1 MFSGLSKNETKRLAA
16 LALLRKHDKARDTAL
31 GEFASLASDIMGVNS
46 CFVTIFDDQYQ
57 YIKYVKNISQLPIK
71 AAIPETMCQYAVA
84 SAEPVFCSDTRT
96 DSRFADHFLV
106 TTGQAI
112 FYAAAPLQTKDGFVL
127 GTLCVS
133 HTHPVT
139 ATSAQIENFLRI
151 AALASTYLEAW
162 YSLGRVDGLTGLP
175 NRQSLLKEIET
186 LVLDNN
192 TQPWSLILFDCIDM
206 PRAYELT
213 RYLGLPAVEKML
225 RGFGP
230 LLRLRLK
237 LPSRMTLFAF
247 APGRYAVLVD
257 AAIGQT
263 LIQRASSLPDIDA
276 QIRGDIGIH
285 LKVSTGYV
293 NFIPQ
298 DNDPHE
304 ILRQGISALHEAMRE
319 QIPVLAFDP
328 LLDQKRNNHFR
339 LLHDLS
345 EAIKAPDQL
354 YMVYQPKISLH
365 TGLTQGCEA
374 LLRWHHPVQGNVP
387 PSTIVQLAEKTSL
400 MTDIT
405 QWVIKTVIIQLQ
417 AWRKAGIDLPISIN
431 VTVSDFSRRGFADE
445 LEKSLMGAGLTVA
458 DLRIE
463 CLETEKVLESDEA
476 LYELGQLK
484 KRGFKILLDD
494 FGAGYSNISYLR
506 RIPFDVIKLDRS
518 LISQIVSDSDSRII
532 ARNVISML
540 KDLNYLVLAEGIE
553 DRQTAMMLKEYG
565 CDEGQ
570 GYYFS
575 RPISAGEIPAWLA
588 KGSAVD
594 KLPGLLRHG
603 TY

>member
-1 MFSGLSKNETKRLAA
+1 M
-16 LALLRKHDKARDTAL
+16 
-31 GEFASLASDIMGVNS
+31 
-46 CFVTIFDDQYQ
+46 
-57 YIKYVKNISQLPIK
+57 
-71 AAIPETMCQYAVA
+71 
-84 SAEPVFCSDTRT
+84 
-96 DSRFADHFLV
+96 
-106 TTGQAI
+106 
-112 FYAAAPLQTKDGFVL
+112 
-127 GTLCVS
+127 
-133 HTHPVT
+133 
-139 ATSAQIENFLRI
+139 
-151 AALASTYLEAW
+151 
-162 YSLGRVDGLTGLP
+162 
-175 NRQSLLKEIET
+175 
-186 LVLDNN
+186 LDNN
-192 TQPWSLILFDCIDM
+192 AQPWSLILFDCIDM
-206 PRAYELT
+206 PRAYELS

-237 LPSRMTLFAF
+237 LPSRITLFAF
-247 APGRYAVLVD
+247 APGRYAVLVE
-257 AAIGQT
+257 AAIAQT
-263 LIQRASSLPDIDA
+263 LIQRAGSLPDIDA
-276 QIRGDIGIH
+276 QIRGDVGIN
-285 LKVSTGYV
+285 LQVRTGYV
-293 NFIPQ
+293 NFTPQ

-319 QIPVLAFDP
+319 EIPVLAFDP

-405 QWVIKTVIIQLQ
+405 QWVIKTVIEQLQ
-417 AWRKAGIDLPISIN
+417 AWRKAGIDLPVSIN
-431 VTVSDFSRRGFADE
+431 VTVSDFSRQGFADE
-445 LEKSLMGAGLTVA
+445 LEKSLLNAGLTVA

-484 KRGFKILLDD
+484 NKGFKILLDD

-532 ARNVISML
+532 ARNVITML

-565 CDEGQ
+565 CDEAQ

-575 RPISAGEIPAWLA
+575 RPISPAEIPAWLA

-603 TY
+603 TC

>member
-16 LALLRKHDKARDTAL
+16 LALLRKYDKARDTAL
-31 GEFASLASDIMGVNS
+31 GEFANLASDIMGVNG

-57 YIKYVKNISQLPIK
+57 YIKYVKNIAQLPSRS
-71 AAIPETMCQYAVA
+71 AIPETMCQYAVA
-84 SAEPVFCSDTRT
+84 SVEPVICSDTRT
-96 DSRFADHFLV
+96 DSRFADHILV
-106 TTGQAI
+106 TTGQVI
-112 FYAAAPLQTKDGFVL
+112 FYAAAPLQTKEGFVL

-133 HTHPVT
+133 HTQPVA
-139 ATSAQIENFLRI
+139 ATPEQIDNFLRV

-162 YSLGRVDGLTGLP
+162 YSLGRIDGLTGLP

-206 PRAYELT
+206 PRAYELA

-237 LPSRMTLFAF
+237 LPSRITLFAF

-257 AAIGQT
+257 AAIAQT
-263 LIQRASSLPDIDA
+263 LLQRAGSLPNIDA
-276 QIRGDIGIH
+276 QIRGDIGIN
-285 LKVSTGYV
+285 LQVRTGYV
-293 NFIPQ
+293 NFTAQ

-319 QIPVLAFDP
+319 EIPVLAFDP

-405 QWVIKTVIIQLQ
+405 QWVIKTVIEQLQ
-417 AWRKAGIDLPISIN
+417 AWRKAGIDLPVSIN
-431 VTVSDFSRRGFADE
+431 VTVSDFSRHGFADE
-445 LEKSLMGAGLTVA
+445 LEKSLLNAGLTVA

-484 KRGFKILLDD
+484 NRGFIILLDD

-532 ARNVISML
+532 ARNVITML

-565 CDEGQ
+565 CDEAQ

-575 RPISAGEIPAWLA
+575 RPISPAEIPAWLT